1 MAFKFIKLFGLALSA
16 PLLSVCAHAPQ
27 PLLPVSSNFATVLEK
42 TGVPQL
48 CPRTGKSQSIY
59 PGKGGDTVL
68 LKRGRSTF
76 IYDEG
81 DQDTGETLK
90 THDRLIIENASS
102 DKFDVDRK
110 DHSLLL
116 CAPNYGY
123 AITILRQYCRGETD
137 NGVWNNAIEEITFA
151 SGETWLSDALYDQI
165 DKKAPR
171 DRAFMEANGLYAKY
185 ATADTDWQLH
195 KLSDKIPSAGNFRKF
210 CAADQ
215 ELN

>member
-1 MAFKFIKLFGLALSA
+1 MAFKFIKLFGLTFSA
-16 PLLSVCAHAPQ
+16 SLLSVCAHAPQ

-68 LKRGRSTF
+68 LKRG
-76 IYDEG
+76 
-81 DQDTGETLK
+81 
-90 THDRLIIENASS
+90 HRLIIENASS